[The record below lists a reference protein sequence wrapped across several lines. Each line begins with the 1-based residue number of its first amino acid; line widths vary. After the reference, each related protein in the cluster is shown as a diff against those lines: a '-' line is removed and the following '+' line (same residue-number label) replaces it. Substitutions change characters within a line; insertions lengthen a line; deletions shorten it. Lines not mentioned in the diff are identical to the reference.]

1 MAALGERDLLGE
13 RDRLEMRL
21 FVSQPGGD
29 LAVTPNHRVGVRFR
43 AAPRLY
49 HFSAKRAAANFYH
62 FRVPCPAF
70 TILPFDSYRRA
81 TTHRNTPL
89 FPLAERC
96 RGALERGGVPKRPSS
111 RETNHS

>member
-49 HFSAKRAAANFYH
+49 HFSAITGS
-62 FRVPCPAF
+62 CQL
-70 TILPFDSYRRA
+70 LPYYDESYSLC
-81 TTHRNTPL
+81 RNI
-89 FPLAERC
+89 E
-96 RGALERGGVPKRPSS
+96 
-111 RETNHS
+111 